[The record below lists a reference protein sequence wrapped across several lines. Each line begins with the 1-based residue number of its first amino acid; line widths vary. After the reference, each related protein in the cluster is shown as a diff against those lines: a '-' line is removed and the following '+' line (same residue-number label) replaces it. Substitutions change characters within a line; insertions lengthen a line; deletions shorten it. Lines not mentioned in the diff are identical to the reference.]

1 PLPEV
6 LMSARLRL
14 RPYLPTSD
22 LQLRSRSG
30 SDAIERTH
38 WQVLHLV
45 DVGWSTA
52 DIATATG
59 YGGPWIRK
67 LVRRYNEG
75 GPAAMGDRRHHNPGQ
90 PRLLTPAE
98 EQELAVDLLGP
109 PPDGGQ
115 WNGPKV
121 RRWMEERV
129 GRALDTSRAY
139 ELLHRLGWSVQR
151 PRRRSVQA
159 DPAAQERFS
168 AAATAE
174 TTPPRE
180 AAP

>member
-1 PLPEV
+1 MLHLASHLPAAE
-6 LMSARLRL
+6 LERRLR
-14 RPYLPTSD
+14 TSA
-22 LQLRSRSG
+22 
-30 SDAIERTH
+30 DAIERTH

-45 DVGWSTA
+45 DCGWSTA

-67 LVRRYNEG
+67 LVRRYNER
-75 GPAAMGDRRHHNPGQ
+75 GPAAMSDGRHGNLGQ

-98 EQELAVDLLGP
+98 ERELAVALFDP
-109 PPDGGQ
+109 PPEGGQ

-129 GRALDTSRAY
+129 GRPLDTSRAY
-139 ELLHRLGWSVQR
+139 DLLHRLGWSLQR

-159 DPAAQERFS
+159 DVAAQERFP
-168 AAATAE
+168 AAAAAE
-174 TTPPRE
+174 TPARGAPTP
-180 AAP
+180 